1 MSEPVTFTREQLY
14 ELVWQKPVSRLAE
27 EYAIS
32 NVGLAKICGRA
43 GIPTPPRGYWALLE
57 AGRAPARPPLPKG
70 PSVLIIRLMP
80 RAAAPTAP
88 EHDPL
93 AARLA
98 DEKRPEN
105 RVVVPERLNS
115 PCDLVVAAKTALQG
129 VKEDGIGFVAPPSR
143 CLAII
148 VSRAQIP
155 RALRVA
161 DALIKAAIS
170 RGWSASI
177 SQKATYLTVEG
188 IPISLTIDEGTETTE
203 QPVKPEFGDGYSFN
217 YERRNFQ
224 KRPSGL
230 LSISIKEDESIYPH
244 TQQRS
249 WNESDK
255 RPIEDCLNSVLTGL
269 IKLAAAVKAH
279 RESKEVEARAEEARR
294 QRVEAALTEQ
304 KKLRAAFDAEKS
316 RLEELRRQ
324 ARAWRE
330 AQDLRMYVA
339 EGRKRMRGDAS
350 TPEDNLERWA
360 EWALAQADRLD
371 PFSPSPPSIL
381 DEGERIER
389 MVDEP
394 RRRP

>member
-1 MSEPVTFTREQLY
+1 MNEPVTLTREQLY

-27 EYAIS
+27 EYGIS

-43 GIPTPPRGYWALLE
+43 GVPTPPRGYWALLE
-57 AGRAPARPPLPKG
+57 AGRAPPRPPLPKL
-70 PSVLIIRLMP
+70 PNVPNIRLKP
-80 RAAAPTAP
+80 RAAGPAAP
-88 EHDPL
+88 EPDPL
-93 AARLA
+93 AVRLA
-98 DEKRPEN
+98 EEKRPEN
-105 RVVVPERLNS
+105 RIVVQERLHAPS
-115 PCDLVVAAKTALQG
+115 ELVAAAKTALQG
-129 VKEDGIGFVAPPSR
+129 VKEDSIGFVAPPSG
-143 CLAII
+143 CLAIV

-161 DALIKAAIS
+161 DALLKAAIS
-170 RGWSASI
+170 RGWSARV
-177 SQKATYLTVEG
+177 SQKTTYLTVDAV
-188 IPISLTIDEGTETTE
+188 PISLTIEEGMETTE
-203 QPVKPEFGDGYSFN
+203 QPVKPELGDGYSFN
-217 YERRNFQ
+217 YERRNFE

-255 RPIEDCLNSVLTGL
+255 RPIEDSLNSVLAGL

-279 RESKEVEARAEEARR
+279 RERKEIEARAEEARR
-294 QRVEAALTEQ
+294 QRVEAALVEQ
-304 KKLRAAFDAEKS
+304 KKLRAAFDAEES

-330 AQDLRMYVA
+330 AKNLRRYVA
-339 EGRKRMRGDAS
+339 EGCKRMRGDAS
-350 TPEDNLERWA
+350 TPEGNLERWA

-381 DEGERIER
+381 DEGDRIEG
-389 MVDEP
+389 MVDEA
-394 RRRP
+394 RRRA

>member
-1 MSEPVTFTREQLY
+1 MPEPVTFTREQLY

-43 GIPTPPRGYWALLE
+43 RVPTPPRGYWALLE
-57 AGRAPARPPLPKG
+57 AGRAPARPPLPNG
-70 PSVLIIRLMP
+70 PSAPSIRLMP
-80 RAAAPTAP
+80 RAAAPIAP

-98 DEKRPEN
+98 EEKRPEN
-105 RVVVPERLNS
+105 RVVVPERLHAPS
-115 PCDLVVAAKTALQG
+115 ELVAAAKTALHAA
-129 VKEDGIGFVAPPSR
+129 KEDSIGFVAPPSG
-143 CLAII
+143 CLAIV

-161 DALIKAAIS
+161 DALIKAVIS
-170 RGWSASI
+170 RGWSARV
-177 SQKATYLTVEG
+177 SQKTTYVTVDAV
-188 IPISLTIDEGTETTE
+188 PISLTIEEGTETTE
-203 QPVKPEFGDGYSFN
+203 QPVKPDLGDGYSFN
-217 YERRNFQ
+217 YERRNFE
-224 KRPSGL
+224 KRPSGH
-230 LSISIKEDESIYPH
+230 LSISIKEDASIYPY

-255 RPIEDCLNSVLTGL
+255 RPIEDCLNSVLGGL
-269 IKLAAAVKAH
+269 IRLAAAVTADRERKA
-279 RESKEVEARAEEARR
+279 VEAQAEAARR
-294 QRVEAALTEQ
+294 QRVEAALAEQ
-304 KKLRAAFDAEKS
+304 KKLRAAYDAEKS

-330 AQDLRMYVA
+330 AQDLRQYVA
-339 EGRKRMRGDAS
+339 EGRKRMSGDAS
-350 TPEDNLERWA
+350 TPEGNLERWA

-381 DEGERIER
+381 DDAERIER
-389 MVDEP
+389 MVDEE
-394 RRRP
+394 RMRP